1 MRKKLNFINVA
12 KLFLGNEQFTISEI
26 RRQHKEVGLEKFA
39 LSLSFHPTGTPAS
52 KHAAK
57 LIAAFRKVKEA
68 LADTPSIKLG
78 VLIQSTLGHGWSGPV
93 PLTGETWQRIVK
105 DNGVVSSRMC
115 PSDTNFR
122 QYVLDC
128 IDGIMQV
135 GPAFLLL
142 DDDFG
147 LRQGEC
153 FCPNHIAMFNKATG
167 IERSFEEVVAL
178 LKERPADDP
187 EVRTFSRQRGEIA
200 VDFAREIRKVID
212 KYDDSVPC
220 TMCTPGGGHGFVK
233 DVTLALTGK
242 NGTPSA
248 RVNNAIYGMNF
259 QGYLL
264 QLSTSTNRIRNLF
277 GEVKD
282 LLDEADTFPQTLYSE
297 SAELFNAHIV
307 NAILNGLSGAK
318 LWMFEFEL
326 PRSIGSQFRFEDVF
340 RRNHSLYEELFNTMD
355 GIQWQGV
362 KSPLVVP
369 ADLLHPFNTSIKI
382 FAQDWNS
389 AVLGPLAIPFS
400 YGKPTEEGIFSL
412 NGDIAEQLSD
422 DEIISLLKNPV
433 LIDSQAVK
441 VLVKRGFSEFIGVTV
456 GDNPKFFFQ
465 SECDDVAPMPFG
477 LMWDASAAE
486 LKCLSDET
494 EVTSWCMLQNM
505 ETGTSEKVSPCMTFF
520 KNKLGG
526 RVVCLA
532 WSSSMPY
539 YKLWKN
545 ERRRIILKA
554 LDFLNGGLF
563 EMPLE
568 TMHQAIVR
576 HGLLKDGSELLAIIS
591 LAHDQ
596 EETIPLRCAKRPA
609 SVELLTPEGKWETVA
624 FSHQDTLLRVNAP
637 LIIAQPVIM
646 RIVR

>member
-1 MRKKLNFINVA
+1 
-12 KLFLGNEQFTISEI
+12 
-26 RRQHKEVGLEKFA
+26 
-39 LSLSFHPTGTPAS
+39 
-52 KHAAK
+52 
-57 LIAAFRKVKEA
+57 
-68 LADTPSIKLG
+68 
-78 VLIQSTLGHGWSGPV
+78 
-93 PLTGETWQRIVK
+93 
-105 DNGVVSSRMC
+105 
-115 PSDTNFR
+115 
-122 QYVLDC
+122 
-128 IDGIMQV
+128 
-135 GPAFLLL
+135 
-142 DDDFG
+142 
-147 LRQGEC
+147 
-153 FCPNHIAMFNKATG
+153 MFNKATG

-178 LKERPADDP
+178 LKERPADDA
-187 EVRTFSRQRGEIA
+187 EVRIFSRQRGELA

-212 KYDDSVPC
+212 KYDDSAPC

-233 DVTLALTGK
+233 DVTLALTGR

-277 GEVKD
+277 GDVKD

-340 RRNHSLYEELFNTMD
+340 RRNHPLYEELFNMMD
-355 GIQWQGV
+355 GIQWRGI
-362 KSPLVVP
+362 KSPLTIP
-369 ADLLHPFNTSIKI
+369 PDMLHPFNTSNKI

-400 YGKPTEEGIFSL
+400 YGKPTEEELFSL

-422 DEIISLLKNPV
+422 DEIVSLLKNPM

-441 VLVKRGFSEFIGVTV
+441 VLVKRGFSELIGVTV

-465 SECDDVAPMPFG
+465 SEFDDVAPMPFG

-486 LKCLSDET
+486 LKCLSPET
-494 EVTSWCMLQNM
+494 KVESWCMLQNM
-505 ETGTSEKVSPCMTFF
+505 ETGISEKVSPCMTFY

-576 HGLLKDGSELLAIIS
+576 HGLLKDGSELVAIIS

-596 EETIPLRCAKRPA
+596 EEEILLRCAKRPS
-609 SVELLTPEGKWETVA
+609 SVELLSHDGKWETVA
-624 FSHQDTLLRVNAP
+624 FSHKDTLLRVNAP
-637 LIIAQPVIM
+637 LIIAQPVIL